1 MHVEVNFQHAD
12 FPEMTKLDDDPMKS
26 FEIEMTHNC
35 FGEFVDRC
43 IDCQDEL
50 HMTCNKVA
58 FYWINIIIKL
68 ALAQLFSVITQYL
81 MIYYNVL

>member
-1 MHVEVNFQHAD
+1 MHTDINFHLLAD

-26 FEIEMTHNC
+26 FEIEMTQNC

-50 HMTCNKVA
+50 HMPCNKVIL
-58 FYWINIIIKL
+58 FYSSKFKGNC
-68 ALAQLFSVITQYL
+68 
-81 MIYYNVL
+81 YNGSSETMLDI